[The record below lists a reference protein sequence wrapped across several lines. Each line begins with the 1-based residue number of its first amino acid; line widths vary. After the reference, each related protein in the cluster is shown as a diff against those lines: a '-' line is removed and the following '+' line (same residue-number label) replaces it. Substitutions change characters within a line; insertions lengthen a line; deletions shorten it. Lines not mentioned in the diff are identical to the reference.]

1 MIAPPLTPQ
10 LAVAVQ
16 DVAAGASRFTRQLID
31 ALLELT
37 DDRDRLRATTADLV
51 PRLPWCAPMWHV
63 VRAAEAGNPAPALR
77 SLRERLEFDV
87 ERSVAAAVKLLAE
100 RGCAIRAVPGSDLVA
115 AVAKALP
122 EPVGAVTEVGLAGA
136 DAISPTAMLNI
147 VGTAEVARSV
157 PTVIVT
163 TSIKLLPEESF
174 QRMDAPGFERVPLSL
189 FDSVVLDGEVL
200 TPAEAGRR
208 AAAVG

>member
-1 MIAPPLTPQ
+1 MIVPPLTPQ
-10 LAVAVQ
+10 LAAAVQ

-51 PRLPWCAPMWHV
+51 SRLPWCAPMWHV

-87 ERSVAAAVKLLAE
+87 EHSVAAAVKLLAE

-115 AVAKALP
+115 AVVKALP
-122 EPVGAVTEVGLAGA
+122 EPVGIVTEVGLAGA

-174 QRMDAPGFERVPLSL
+174 QRMGAPEFERVPLSL
-189 FDSVVLDGEVL
+189 FDAVVLDGEVL